1 MALHDKPQ
9 TDSRLQSGRL
19 WKTRDEMGLVVREE
33 IEFASGNNV
42 AKVTGWIRSS
52 EMTRVV
58 FLINSH
64 LRGKKTLNGFI
75 VSSSA

>member
-1 MALHDKPQ
+1 
-9 TDSRLQSGRL
+9 
-19 WKTRDEMGLVVREE
+19 MGLAVREE

-64 LRGKKTLNGFI
+64 LRGKKH
-75 VSSSA
+75 